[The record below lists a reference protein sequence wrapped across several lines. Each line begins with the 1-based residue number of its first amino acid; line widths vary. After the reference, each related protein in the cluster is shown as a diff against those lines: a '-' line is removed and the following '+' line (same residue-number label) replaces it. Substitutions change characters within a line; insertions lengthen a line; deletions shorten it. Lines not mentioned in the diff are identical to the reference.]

1 MAPRGLSPIP
11 STHIVGEENRQP
23 QVVFLEKRK
32 EKIITSI
39 IEDLPMFAEE
49 ILSYTEVEFT

>member
-11 STHIVGEENRQP
+11 STHIVEENRQQ

-32 EKIITSI
+32 EKIISI
-39 IEDLPMFAEE
+39 IEVLPMFAEK